1 MGDPVGAAR
10 HIRSSL
16 AGDGTWLLVEPM
28 AGDSV
33 AANLNPVGRLF
44 YSASTLVC
52 TPSARSQ
59 PGGWALGAQATDDQL
74 RSVTEQGGFG
84 RFRRAVDTP
93 VNRIIEIRP

>member
-1 MGDPVGAAR
+1 
-10 HIRSSL
+10 
-16 AGDGTWLLVEPM
+16 
-28 AGDSV
+28 V

-59 PGGWALGAQATDDQL
+59 PGGWALGAQATDEQL
-74 RSVTEQGGFG
+74 SSVAAQGGFS

-93 VNRIIEIRP
+93 INRIIEVRP